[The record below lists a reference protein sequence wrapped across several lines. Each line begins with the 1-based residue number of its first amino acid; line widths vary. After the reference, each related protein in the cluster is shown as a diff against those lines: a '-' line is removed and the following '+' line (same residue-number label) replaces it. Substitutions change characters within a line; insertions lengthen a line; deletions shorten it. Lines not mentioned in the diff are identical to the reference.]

1 MSNDNSQVI
10 EREIHALKETI
21 NALRD
26 ALESKQLENDRALQ
40 ELRQS
45 SQDHIY
51 DSRRQIAIN
60 LAPEACN
67 RYSGR

>member
-1 MSNDNSQVI
+1 MSNENSQAV

-45 SQDHIY
+45 SQDHIKQLEHTI
-51 DSRRQIAIN
+51 DRMR
-60 LAPEACN
+60 LRLEE
-67 RYSGR
+67 